1 MYTVEFESDAS
12 VVVSIDQSQMHEDIE
27 MVYADN
33 GVVYMRQYDELT
45 SEYQL
50 IYMSHQQW
58 ADLMA
63 GYRSPEATAWNTHKE
78 AQKLKRKRKL
88 EGTFLQLNYICPP
101 LFSRYCILF

>member
-12 VVVSIDQSQMHEDIE
+12 VVVSIDQAQMHEDIE

-45 SEYQL
+45 SDYQL

-58 ADLMA
+58 SDLMA
-63 GYRSPEATAWNTHKE
+63 GYRSPEGSFYLTNKK
-78 AQKLKRKRKL
+78 QGDK
-88 EGTFLQLNYICPP
+88 G
-101 LFSRYCILF
+101 

>member
-45 SEYQL
+45 S
-50 IYMSHQQW
+50 
-58 ADLMA
+58 
-63 GYRSPEATAWNTHKE
+63 
-78 AQKLKRKRKL
+78 
-88 EGTFLQLNYICPP
+88 
-101 LFSRYCILF
+101 SRL